1 MFFNSTK
8 LMLSNTMMIGVI
20 MTICSNNWVS
30 MWMGMEIS
38 LISFIP
44 LMNSNKINS
53 SSESMIKY
61 FIIQSISSTMLL
73 FSVICML
80 IGVSMM
86 NEIILTTAMMIKMGL
101 VPFHNWVLLIIEH
114 LEYSIVLILLT
125 ILKLP
130 PISITYQINSKFL
143 LMPIILSLIVSSIC
157 CVNQSSIRKTLTY
170 SSIFNM
176 SLMISSINKLSLIIS
191 FISVYSINMTFLV
204 MLFSTMKMNFI
215 NQILF
220 NEYSTWMKLNIW
232 MNMLSMSGFPPTL
245 GFVTKMMVIQEMVKI
260 NELILVT
267 IMIMTSLLVLFFY
280 TRLAFSS
287 MMISYSFK
295 KWEFL
300 MKTNSKYF
308 MMMMS
313 ILMSPLIL
321 TLKMV
326 F

>member
-8 LMLSNTMMIGVI
+8 LMLTNTMMIGVI

-30 MWMGMEIS
+30 MWMGMEIT
-38 LISFIP
+38 LISFVP

-53 SSESMIKY
+53 SSESMVKY

-86 NEIILTTAMMIKMGL
+86 NEIVLTSAMMMKMG
-101 VPFHNWVLLIIEH
+101 FSIHNNWILMIIKH
-114 LEYSIVLILLT
+114 LEYSLLILLT
-125 ILKLP
+125 IFKLP
-130 PISITYQINSKFL
+130 PILMKYQINSEFLTVNIISKF
-143 LMPIILSLIVSSIC
+143 MFNETIYSY
-157 CVNQSSIRKTLTY
+157 QSSISKTLTY

-176 SLMISSINKLSLIIS
+176 SLMISSINKFSLVMTFVSI
-191 FISVYSINMTFLV
+191 YSINMTFLV
-204 MLFSTMKMNFI
+204 MLFSMMKINFI

-220 NEYSTWMKLNIW
+220 NEFSTWMKLNIW
-232 MNMLSMSGFPPTL
+232 INMLSMSGFPPTL
-245 GFVTKMMVIQEMVKI
+245 GFVTKMMVIQEMIKT

-267 IMIMTSLLVLFFY
+267 IMILTSLLVLFFY

-287 MMISYSFK
+287 MMISYSLT

-300 MKTNSKYF
+300 MKMNVKYF
-308 MMMMS
+308 MMTAS
-313 ILMSPLIL
+313 VLLTPLIL

>member
-8 LMLSNTMMIGVI
+8 LMLTNTMMIGVI

-53 SSESMIKY
+53 SSEAMVKY

-80 IGVSMM
+80 IGVSVT
-86 NEIILTTAMMIKMGL
+86 NEIILTSAMMMKMGL
-101 VPFHNWVLLIIEH
+101 TPFHNWVLMVIEH
-114 LEYSIVLILLT
+114 LEYSVMLILLT

-130 PISITYQINSKFL
+130 PISIMYQINSKFL
-143 LMPIILSLIVSSIC
+143 TFPIIMSLIVSSIC
-157 CVNQSSIRKTLTY
+157 CLNQSSIRKTLTY

-176 SLMISSINKLSLIIS
+176 SLMISSINKFSLIIS
-191 FISVYSINMTFLV
+191 FLSVYSINMTFLV
-204 MLFSTMKMNFI
+204 MMFSMMKINFI

-220 NEYSTWMKLNIW
+220 NEFSTWMKLNIW
-232 MNMLSMSGFPPTL
+232 INMLSMSGFPPTM
-245 GFVTKMMVIQEMVKI
+245 GFITKLMVIQEMIKT

-267 IMIMTSLLVLFFY
+267 IMILTSLLVLFFY

-287 MMISYSFK
+287 MMISYSIK

-300 MKTNSKYF
+300 MKTNNKNY
-308 MMMMS
+308 MMTAS
-313 ILMSPLIL
+313 ILLTPFIL